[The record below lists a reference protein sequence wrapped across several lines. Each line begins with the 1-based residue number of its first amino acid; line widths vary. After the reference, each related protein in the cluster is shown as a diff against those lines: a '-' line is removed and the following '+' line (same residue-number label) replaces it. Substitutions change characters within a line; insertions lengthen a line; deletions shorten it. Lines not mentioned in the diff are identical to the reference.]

1 MKFKNIH
8 QIIKKYADTE
18 DGFYLARFE
27 ATVANGKPSKVK
39 PVKIVAIE
47 KEDVSG
53 EYFSRNPYINLIDQY
68 GNILRHSNFF
78 DHRKYI
84 VGDTLD
90 EVEKQYK
97 KAKVTWAKKRMEHL
111 EKVHKEEMLS
121 LKKQINHAKYVTK
134 YVTGNEVLI
143 KGNNQYENDA
153 ISRLLKRS
161 FT

>member
-8 QIIKKYADTE
+8 QIIKKYANAE

-27 ATVANGKPSKVK
+27 ATVANNKPIKIK
-39 PVKIVAIE
+39 PVKIVTIE
-47 KEDVSG
+47 QEDVSG

-68 GNILRHSNFF
+68 GNVLEHWKCF
-78 DHRKYI
+78 DFSKYI

-121 LKKQINHAKYVTK
+121 LKKQINHAKYVT
-134 YVTGNEVLI
+134 GNEVLI
-143 KGNNQYENDA
+143 EGNNQYENDA